1 MATENPTRK
10 RKRLRRMMRL
20 FRLFRPSFLPVTY
33 RHNRVVLYPGG
44 RSLFRS
50 MYAALRSAKRFI
62 LIEFYLIRA
71 DRTGAALAA
80 ELADAV
86 RRGVRVWMI
95 YDYVGSIDTPSSF
108 FEGMARQ
115 GIELIP
121 FNVPSFRRGLHWF
134 DRRDHRKMAIID
146 GEIAYL
152 GGFNIGD
159 EYSGLV
165 EQSQRFRDVGF
176 SVAGSA
182 VGELVRNFS
191 ETWQM
196 ERGQPP
202 ALPSG
207 GGDAAPHPRRRG
219 QADVV
224 IVSGG
229 PHHSRS
235 YIRGA
240 FLVNIASAVEE
251 ILIATPYF
259 VPGPRMIRSLLRA
272 VRRGV
277 AVRLLLPAR
286 SDVPL
291 VRLLGRSY
299 YGALLGKGIEIREL
313 EREILHGKVM
323 LIDGERTVIGSAN
336 LDQRSFHRNYELNSI
351 IDDRTFGR
359 QIRRMLLRDFEDSR
373 RITRE
378 AHERRGWTAR
388 LLERVID
395 LFGWF
400 L

>member
-1 MATENPTRK
+1 
-10 RKRLRRMMRL
+10 MRL
-20 FRLFRPSFLPVTY
+20 LRGLRPSTLPVTY
-33 RHNRVVLYPGG
+33 RHNQVVLFPRG
-44 RSLFRS
+44 RSFFHSL
-50 MYAALRSAKRFI
+50 YADLRSAKHFI
-62 LIEFYLIRA
+62 LIEFYMIHA
-71 DRTGAALAA
+71 DRTGIAFAA
-80 ELADAV
+80 ELVDAV
-86 RRGVRVWMI
+86 RRGVRVWVI

-108 FEGMARQ
+108 FEGMVRQ

-121 FNVPSFRRGLHWF
+121 FNVPSFRRIHWF

-146 GEIAYL
+146 GEIAFL

-159 EYSGLV
+159 EYSDLV
-165 EQSQRFRDVGF
+165 ERSQRFRDAGF
-176 SVAGSA
+176 SISGSA
-182 VGELVRNFS
+182 VSELVRNFS
-191 ETWQM
+191 ETWMM

-202 ALPSG
+202 PLPPP
-207 GGDAAPHPRRRG
+207 GGDVDPHPRRSG
-219 QADVV
+219 QANVV

-235 YIRGA
+235 YIRNA
-240 FLVNIASAVEE
+240 FMVSIASAVEE

-272 VRRGV
+272 ARRGV
-277 AVRLLLPAR
+277 TVRLLFPAR

-299 YGALLGKGIEIREL
+299 YGALLGEGIEIREL
-313 EREILHGKVM
+313 EPEILHSKVM

-336 LDQRSFHRNYELNSI
+336 LDQRSFRRNYELNSI
-351 IDDRTFGR
+351 IDDRTFGG
-359 QIRRMLLRDFEDSR
+359 QIRRMLLRDFEESR

-378 AHERRGWTAR
+378 DHERRGLIAR
-388 LLERVID
+388 LLERVIN